1 MKGEGGERNAEAIDT
16 FLRLSFIGERYKFE
30 ENICLGLFKQVS
42 APEIK
47 TQQFNVHLYVP
58 KKLACRKK

>member
-1 MKGEGGERNAEAIDT
+1 MKGEGGERNAEAIGT
-16 FLRLSFIGERYKFE
+16 FLRLSFIGERYKFG

-47 TQQFNVHLYVP
+47 TPTV
-58 KKLACRKK
+58 

>member
-1 MKGEGGERNAEAIDT
+1 MKGEGGERNAEATGT

-47 TQQFNVHLYVP
+47 TPTV
-58 KKLACRKK
+58 

>member
-1 MKGEGGERNAEAIDT
+1 MVDDVGHGVKRRGVMKGEGGERNAEAIGT

-47 TQQFNVHLYVP
+47 TPTV
-58 KKLACRKK
+58 